1 MWSRGQVVPVSL
13 MRSRNGSLQPE
24 RREETPGRHWKPKG
38 CSTQAYERRS
48 SLALFA
54 GLLTFFVGIN
64 PGWTHTHVGS
74 DGKQVSWY
82 PFECCHGR
90 DCRPVATI
98 KSAPNGLWMTT
109 VDGLTVLV
117 GPGNRRR
124 PSLDNR
130 WHICIGPGEMDDA
143 GPQIFCI
150 FEPPNS

>member
-1 MWSRGQVVPVSL
+1 VQEG
-13 MRSRNGSLQPE
+13 
-24 RREETPGRHWKPKG
+24 
-38 CSTQAYERRS
+38 RS
-48 SLALFA
+48 SLALFL
-54 GLLTFFVGIN
+54 GLVTFVVGIN
-64 PGWTHTHVGS
+64 PGWSHTYVGP

-82 PFECCHGR
+82 PFECCHDH

-117 GPGNRRR
+117 GPRDRRR

-130 WHICIGPGEMDDA
+130 WHICMGPGEMDDT

>member
-1 MWSRGQVVPVSL
+1 
-13 MRSRNGSLQPE
+13 
-24 RREETPGRHWKPKG
+24 
-38 CSTQAYERRS
+38 
-48 SLALFA
+48 
-54 GLLTFFVGIN
+54 
-64 PGWTHTHVGS
+64 
-74 DGKQVSWY
+74 
-82 PFECCHGR
+82 
-90 DCRPVATI
+90 
-98 KSAPNGLWMTT
+98 MTT